1 LSSRDTT
8 FLVILM
14 LSACVPAAGGD
25 VPPRAL
31 QPEEVLVVGNA
42 DSPDSVS
49 LARFYAAARMIP
61 QRNIVLVKTTT
72 RPEISHQDYH
82 TRIKRPIIQAM
93 LERRLVGHIRSVCLI
108 WGVPVRIAAVKK
120 PTTRTA
126 GQALEA
132 MYRAAAQRA
141 QYRLAIDCN
150 LLPSVAKRFPQPR
163 TEGLK
168 PVAKLFPQ
176 PLPDPPAKLSDV
188 EKLRANI
195 RKLLARKQ
203 VEITL
208 IKDPLRKRIAHR
220 QMMAMH
226 LDIYG
231 LKGLIAYIKDAKLS
245 DAPSVKLLGEQLDKA
260 EADLADLSLSKQTLE
275 TARARLVLLERTGGL
290 SMLEGHARKRAKMGT
305 KPKSAK
311 ERVLGQTGASV
322 DSELALLLWPKY
334 PEKGLRINPLF
345 WKVAAKIRRRK
356 IPPTLM
362 TARIDGP
369 TAADARRVIT
379 DSIAVEKIGLTGTFY
394 IDAGLVPRFAKTKKN
409 RGYLEY
415 DKRLR
420 ALHSFLV
427 AHTRMKVV
435 LDTGP
440 ALFAMG
446 SCPDAALYVG
456 WYSLKK
462 YVPAFK
468 WNRGAVGW
476 HIASFEAAD
485 LRNPNSP
492 QWCPRM
498 LRNGVAA
505 TLGAVAEPTLV
516 GFPSPEGFYPLLLTG
531 KYTIAE
537 CYWRTVP
544 AVSWQMTLI
553 ADPLYNPFKANP
565 QVSLDVL
572 PKGLAP

>member
-1 LSSRDTT
+1 MA

-14 LSACVPAAGGD
+14 LSACVSAAGGD
-25 VPPRAL
+25 MPPRAL
-31 QPEEVLVVGNA
+31 RPEEVLVVGNA

-49 LARFYAAARMIP
+49 LARFYAVARMIP
-61 QRNIVLVKTTT
+61 QRNIILLKTTT
-72 RPEISHQDYH
+72 RSEISHQDYH
-82 TRIKRPIIQAM
+82 TQIKRPIIQAL
-93 LERRLVGHIRSVCLI
+93 LERRLLGHIRSVCLI

-126 GQALEA
+126 DQALED
-132 MYRAAAQRA
+132 MYRTAAQRA
-141 QYRLAIDCN
+141 QYRLAIDYN

-176 PLPDPPAKLSDV
+176 PLPEPPAKLSDV
-188 EKLRANI
+188 EKLRENI
-195 RKLLARKQ
+195 NKLLARKH
-203 VEITL
+203 VEIAL
-208 IKDPLRKRIAHR
+208 IKDPLKKRIAHR
-220 QMMAMH
+220 QMMAIH

-245 DAPSVKLLGEQLDKA
+245 DAPSGKLLREQLDKA
-260 EADLADLSLSKQTLE
+260 EADLAELSRSKQTFE
-275 TARARLVLLERTGGL
+275 TARARLSLLERTGGL
-290 SMLEGHARKRAKMGT
+290 SMLEGYARKRAKMGT
-305 KPKSAK
+305 KPKSGK
-311 ERVLGQTGASV
+311 TRVLGQTGASV

-334 PEKGLRINPLF
+334 PEKGFRFNSLF
-345 WKVAAKIRRRK
+345 WKVAAKIHRRK

-369 TAADARRVIT
+369 TAADARRMIT

-394 IDAGLVPRFAKTKKN
+394 IDAGLVPRFAKMKKN
-409 RGYLEY
+409 RGYLAY
-415 DKRLR
+415 DKRLM
-420 ALHSFLV
+420 ALHSFLA

-440 ALFAMG
+440 ALFAPG

-516 GFPSPEGFYPLLLTG
+516 GFPSPESFYPLLLTG

-553 ADPLYNPFKANP
+553 ADPLYNPFKSNP
-565 QVSLDVL
+565 QVSLDAL